1 MGRKP
6 LAAIV
11 LVNQNPTSD
20 AELIEFL
27 DREFVKYQIPKDYV
41 YLKKY
46 QNKRR

>member
-11 LVNQNPTSD
+11 LVAKENPTSD

-27 DREFVKYQIPKDYV
+27 DREFQRNTKQPIYNSKSDFF
-41 YLKKY
+41 L
-46 QNKRR
+46 

>member
-11 LVNQNPTSD
+11 LVNKENPTSD

-27 DREFVKYQIPKDYV
+27 DRICEIPNPKDYV
-41 YLKKY
+41 YLEEIPK
-46 QNKRR
+46 QV

>member
-11 LVNQNPTSD
+11 LVNTENPTSD

-41 YLKKY
+41 YLEIPK
-46 QNKRR
+46 QV